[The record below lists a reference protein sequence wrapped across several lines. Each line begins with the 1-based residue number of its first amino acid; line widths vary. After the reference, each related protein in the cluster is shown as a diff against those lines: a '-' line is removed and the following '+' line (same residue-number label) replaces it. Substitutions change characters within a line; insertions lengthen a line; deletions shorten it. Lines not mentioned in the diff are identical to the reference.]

1 LFSVRA
7 CQPGTRVILP
17 STRCGGCSSCHQLAG
32 KKNQGKVQHLFV
44 LATCSSMTFLQRPGG
59 DESYGVA
66 DLRRCLS
73 LGSSALVV
81 LPHMLQR
88 TYVKKGRARR
98 AVGHVCVA
106 QYNVVVVL
114 LAILCTSSSSIIV
127 VAKGSRVPCDRG
139 AQNSNS
145 NANST
150 LTLYRSRS
158 PARRQRLS

>member
-1 LFSVRA
+1 
-7 CQPGTRVILP
+7 
-17 STRCGGCSSCHQLAG
+17 
-32 KKNQGKVQHLFV
+32 
-44 LATCSSMTFLQRPGG
+44 MTFLQRPGG

-127 VAKGSRVPCDRG
+127 VANGSRVP
-139 AQNSNS
+139 
-145 NANST
+145 
-150 LTLYRSRS
+150 RSRRPKLKLKREFYS
-158 PARRQRLS
+158 DFVPVAQPGTAAAPIMIARRTYDPDRKA